1 MFRSDD
7 FAHLQE
13 LISEWAEIGRVNL
26 DDWDGD
32 HVMSV
37 IASNPD
43 VREKFLA
50 LLQLRLGEPLQ

>member
-1 MFRSDD
+1 MLRLDD

-13 LISEWAEIGRVNL
+13 LIKEWAEIGRIDL
-26 DDWDGD
+26 DEWDGD

-43 VREKFLA
+43 FREKFVA
-50 LLQLRLGEPLQ
+50 LLQFRLGEPLQ